1 MSELWEVV
9 VYGFLL
15 FLVLSYAGVVLVYLV
30 CSCKICCERIAK
42 RRIERIERRH
52 ESARQAEIQLI
63 ELRKEFRRKIID
75 VLTKEL
81 KSPSISDAEK
91 PSLNTEDVRS
101 DTKKYTR
108 HPLALSA
115 PDPSA
120 PSNHTKERVDKVEAL
135 SSISS
140 PGNAILTIENERSDN
155 LQNKLYPSIE
165 RKNVTFNS
173 NVLQSPKKASKDEE
187 GRILKRPKLTVEAP
201 SVPDPGKAILTVEKE
216 RYDSNDLENGIMGMS
231 LMTLMASGLGGF
243 GLYTEINEPLPA
255 NYT

>member
-155 LQNKLYPSIE
+155 LQNLYPSIE
-165 RKNVTFNS
+165 QKSVTFNS
-173 NVLQSPKKASKDEE
+173 NVLQSPEKASKDEE
-187 GRILKRPKLTVEAP
+187 GRILPVEAP
-201 SVPDPGKAILTVEKE
+201 SVLDPGKAILTVEKE